1 MLIVVLPII
10 GVIIFGLL
18 YWKFSNRYDDTFET
32 FACLFA
38 VFITISAVILLALF
52 LIRLCDGDH
61 YEVEMERARIE
72 YYIENE
78 PDDKFENIYN
88 TVVEFN
94 KTVYKNHNAL
104 KSPWTNW
111 FVHSWWADIEPI
123 DWIPQ
128 YYSN

>member
-1 MLIVVLPII
+1 MLLVALPII
-10 GVIIFGLL
+10 ATIILGLL
-18 YWKFSNRYDDTFET
+18 CWKFSNRYDDMFENLT
-32 FACLFA
+32 CFFA
-38 VFITISAVILLALF
+38 VFIVISALMLVALF
-52 LIRLCDGDH
+52 LFRVADDDH

-78 PDDKFENIYN
+78 LTDEFEDIYN

-94 KTVYKNHNAL
+94 KRVYKNHDAL